1 MGVPPKEGTLSTT
14 VHRARTRLHR
24 YTRTYVHPRT
34 HVSILNDI
42 IDDTRE
48 LVERRKQ
55 ETPVSELKQ
64 RPFFDDREPLS
75 LAEALKERGM
85 SFLAEVKKASPS
97 KGMIREN
104 FDPAHIAQQYA
115 RNGAAAISVLTEPLH
130 FQGSIEHMAWIRAHV
145 PETPLLRKDFI
156 IDPYQLIEARA
167 VGADAVLLIATALD
181 AGHLSELHA
190 AATEL
195 GLSCLVEVYE
205 RDDLEKIDWKQVDVL
220 GVNNRDL
227 KTFEVDIENSLRIF
241 EHVPKS
247 VGRVAESGLS
257 DPETLVRLR
266 QAGVNG
272 VLIGEH
278 FMRAENPGKALAE
291 LRAEGK
297 RIAMEQAE

>member
-1 MGVPPKEGTLSTT
+1 MARDGI
-14 VHRARTRLHR
+14 HRVLPNTAPLT
-24 YTRTYVHPRT
+24 
-34 HVSILNDI
+34 VSILDDI

-48 LVERRKQ
+48 LVEQRKRD
-55 ETPVSELKQ
+55 TPVSELKE
-64 RPFFDDREPLS
+64 RPFYDEREPLS
-75 LAEALKERGM
+75 LSEALKERGL
-85 SFLAEVKKASPS
+85 SFIAEVKKASPS
-97 KGMIREN
+97 KGIIREP
-104 FDPAHIAQQYA
+104 FDPAAIAQQYA
-115 RNGAAAISVLTEPLH
+115 EHDAAAISVLTEPLH
-130 FQGSIEHMAWIRAHV
+130 FEGALEHMAWIRAHV

-156 IDPYQLIEARA
+156 IDPYQLVEARA

-181 AGHLSELHA
+181 SAQLADLHA

-205 RDDLEKIDWKQVDVL
+205 EEDLDKIDWEQVSVL

-227 KTFEVDIENSLRIF
+227 HTFEVDLKNSLRIF
-241 EHVPKS
+241 EQTPKG

-266 QAGVNG
+266 KAGVNG

-278 FMRAENPGKALAE
+278 LMRAEQPGEALSQ

-297 RIAMEQAE
+297 EIAAQQAG